1 MSNKTE
7 LLYETPDKRLKVRKI
22 TENGYTFST
31 RKAVPAIDGNVK
43 PDAVVIIAN
52 DPDGR
57 QLIIREKRPVT
68 GDFVWARPAGMIDG
82 DETPEQ
88 AAVREVKEETGLDF
102 FPEFGI
108 MYSRTFSSPGWTDE
122 IVAVVSGLVTGKLS
136 RDNLHGD
143 EDIDAF
149 LMSPDDMARA
159 GLYRS
164 DTPMSIWLAL
174 SLI

>member
-1 MSNKTE
+1 MSDKTE

-31 RKAVPAIDGNVK
+31 RKAVPAIDGNLK
-43 PDAVVIIAN
+43 PDAVVIVAH
-52 DPDGR
+52 DAEGR
-57 QLIIREKRPVT
+57 QLIIRERRPVT
-68 GDFVWARPAGMIDG
+68 GDYVWALPAGMIDG

-88 AAVREVKEETGLDF
+88 AAIREVTEETGLAF
-102 FPEFGI
+102 FPEFGT

-122 IVAVVSGLVTGKLS
+122 IVAIVTGIVRGELS

-149 LMSPDDMARA
+149 LMGPDDMVRA
-159 GLYRS
+159 GLYKH

-174 SLI
+174 SLL